1 MLQYSFKD
9 LPMLSLPLKS
19 LYLLEGLRVNVLNL
33 FLLLGLPLVDTLL
46 TSAPGGLGAVRLV
59 TP

>member
-1 MLQYSFKD
+1 
-9 LPMLSLPLKS
+9 MLSLPLKS
-19 LYLLEGLRVNVLNL
+19 LYLLECLRVNVLDL

-59 TP
+59 TT